1 MIAIKLQ
8 MQIFRSVRLRR
19 WVSVDTLTKAIF
31 TIAFK
36 PNYLVT
42 CISSFWKE
50 TFTNVILY
58 FVKLMYSIN

>member
-1 MIAIKLQ
+1 

-42 CISSFWKE
+42 CISIVWKE
-50 TFTNVILY
+50 TFITNVIL
-58 FVKLMYSIN
+58 